1 MTLRPAHIPA
11 MALAVTAGACAPV
24 DEGALDF
31 SRAQFDYLGSETRL
45 LDDDIVQFTVKM
57 QGANGIAVVAEY
69 AECVAAQ
76 YTLIRGYGFARHVR
90 TTVEERDG
98 LWHGDAFYT
107 VSDALPRGR
116 RQIDA
121 EVVVAACNENKVP
134 TV

>member
-1 MTLRPAHIPA
+1 MTARFSYFPVIGL
-11 MALAVTAGACAPV
+11 ALMGAACTPV
-24 DEGALDF
+24 NGDDLNF
-31 SRAQFDYLGSETRL
+31 SRAEFDYLGSETRL
-45 LDDDIVQFTVKM
+45 LDDDIVQFRVKM
-57 QGANGIAVVAEY
+57 LGAKRLADVAEY

-76 YTLIRGYGFARHVR
+76 YTLIRGYGFARHVS
-90 TTVEERDG
+90 TTVSEEAEY
-98 LWHGDAFYT
+98 WQGDAYYT